1 MYKTKSKK
9 GITLV
14 SLVIT
19 IIVLMIL
26 AGVAISLATGE
37 DSIFSKA
44 NEVASKW
51 NESAIN
57 EQETVNMLLNVLEG
71 GTIPEQKEKVN
82 PPEIKE
88 GMIPV
93 YYDNGWKKADT
104 SKDNWYNYHESKKEW
119 ANVVTVK
126 ENGSKTRSYY
136 QSAEEGEPIAE
147 EDILAMFVWIPRYA
161 YNIASGYHTAAN
173 GTGDIQIKFLE
184 GVEDNYEGGTA
195 VRQEDTNAITNGDKY
210 VVHPAFTEENIG
222 EEITGMWVG
231 KFESSNASSPYN
243 NEGITESSNENL
255 KKGLGDGTTQDVTI
269 RPNVTSWRWTEV
281 PTMYEVS
288 QKMNDAGNIHGLTS
302 QTDTMMMK
310 NSQWGAVA
318 YLAQSKYGNK
328 QGTDGESGIW
338 NNPYNEGY
346 IYENASN
353 SAGYGISC
361 LILL

>member
-44 NEVASKW
+44 NEAASKW

-93 YYDNGWKKADT
+93 YYDNGWKKADA
-104 SKDNWYNYHESKKEW
+104 SKDNWYNQHESKKEW

-126 ENGSKTRSYY
+126 ENETKTRSYY
-136 QSAEEGEPIAE
+136 QSAEEGEAIAE

-184 GVEDNYEGGTA
+184 GV
-195 VRQEDTNAITNGDKY
+195 
-210 VVHPAFTEENIG
+210 
-222 EEITGMWVG
+222 
-231 KFESSNASSPYN
+231 
-243 NEGITESSNENL
+243 
-255 KKGLGDGTTQDVTI
+255 
-269 RPNVTSWRWTEV
+269 
-281 PTMYEVS
+281 
-288 QKMNDAGNIHGLTS
+288 
-302 QTDTMMMK
+302 
-310 NSQWGAVA
+310 
-318 YLAQSKYGNK
+318 
-328 QGTDGESGIW
+328 
-338 NNPYNEGY
+338 
-346 IYENASN
+346 
-353 SAGYGISC
+353 
-361 LILL
+361 